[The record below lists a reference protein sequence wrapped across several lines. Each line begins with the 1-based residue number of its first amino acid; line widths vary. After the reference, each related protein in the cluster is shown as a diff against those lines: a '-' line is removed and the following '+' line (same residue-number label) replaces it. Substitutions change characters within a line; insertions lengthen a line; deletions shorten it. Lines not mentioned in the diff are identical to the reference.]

1 MTDDNDIVSSNIYDE
16 PPPKL
21 ANETSTS
28 FNEIGKGLN
37 LNTDR
42 PQQNLEY
49 YDNVRNDP
57 NYNIKEPPRTN
68 YNIRIRQISID
79 DNSCST
85 SNGPS
90 VGYVSPSPPQSMQPF
105 EFATPV
111 AGPVVPFNSPMIQP
125 VIVQA
130 NQPINNNIQPRFIVI
145 QETGSKNNKSDDEC
159 CKLCL
164 SSCVGFVV
172 GCCLLM
178 LCCGGSPRHGHR
190 GW

>member
-21 ANETSTS
+21 ANETSAY
-28 FNEIGKGLN
+28 FNETGKNLN

-57 NYNIKEPPRTN
+57 NYNINEVPRTN
-68 YNIRIRQISID
+68 YNIRIRQISLE

-90 VGYVSPSPPQSMQPF
+90 VGYASPSPPQSIQPF
-105 EFATPV
+105 EYAIPV
-111 AGPVVPFNSPMIQP
+111 ARPIVPFNEPMIQP
-125 VIVQA
+125 VIIQA
-130 NQPINNNIQPRFIVI
+130 NHPINNNTQPRFIIIPEVS
-145 QETGSKNNKSDDEC
+145 SKKNKSDDEC
-159 CKLCL
+159 CKMCL
-164 SSCVGFVV
+164 ASCAGFVV

-178 LCCGGSPRHGHR
+178 LCCGGGPRR
-190 GW
+190 GRGGW